1 MSPSPIPK
9 TAPFAD
15 DEIEVLNR
23 VVGPATPLQR
33 AWLAGFLAGLDA
45 SSGAAAATVA
55 PAAAPQKAEPL
66 TVLYA
71 TESGNSEKL
80 AGDVAKSARKLGFKP
95 SLVDMAD
102 LDLASLKDVKR
113 LIVIAATWGEGEPP
127 ARATRAYKE
136 LMSDAAPRLD
146 GVSFGVLAL
155 GDTAYAEFCAIGKA
169 LDERLAALGGER
181 VMDRVDCDLDFAAPA
196 AKWIGDTLKVLAPN
210 VAPDEKVIAVDFGA
224 KGAPSL
230 DVVEAEVSE
239 IINLNSSR
247 SEKETYH
254 IELAFDGAAPAY
266 KPGDSLDLYP
276 ENDLVY
282 VDALLQAARISD
294 EALRAELIKS
304 RDVTTLSLKTIET
317 YAGFGQRYVKEM
329 FEAGTA
335 KSWIV
340 GRQLIDLV
348 QEFPIALDAD
358 KLRALTRPL
367 APRAYSIASS
377 RSEVGEEAHLL
388 ISAVRYRT
396 HNRDR
401 KGVASSYAA
410 GLKKGA
416 RVRVKL
422 KPNKHFTLPSPER
435 DIIMV
440 GPGTGIAPFRS
451 FVQERRASGAQGR
464 NWLFFGDR
472 TFTHDFLYQTE
483 WQDALKEGGLAR
495 MDVAFSRDTPEK
507 IYVQHRLWEKRADL
521 VAWLDGGATFYVCGD
536 AKQMAK
542 DVRAALVN
550 AYADVKS
557 LSPEAAEQAVAA
569 LERDKRY
576 QQDVY

>member
-1 MSPSPIPK
+1 MSISPIPR

-15 DEIEVLNR
+15 EEIDALNR
-23 VVGPATPLQR
+23 VVGVATPIQR

-45 SSGAAAATVA
+45 SAGAAAGAIA

-66 TVLYA
+66 TILYA

-95 SLVDMAD
+95 SLLDMAD
-102 LDLASLKDVKR
+102 LELASLKDVKR

-127 ARATRAYKE
+127 ARATHAYKE

-146 GVSFGVLAL
+146 GVEFGVLAL

-169 LDERLAALGGER
+169 LDARLEALGAKR
-181 VMDRVDCDLDFAAPA
+181 VAERVDCDLDFAAPA

-210 VAPDEKVIAVDFGA
+210 VTPDEKVIAVDFAA
-224 KGAPSL
+224 KGAPNL

-239 IINLNSSR
+239 TINLNSSR
-247 SEKETYH
+247 SDKETFH

-266 KPGDSLDLYP
+266 KPGDSLDLYA
-276 ENDLVY
+276 ENDPAY
-282 VDALLQAARISD
+282 VDALLQAARITD
-294 EALRAELIKS
+294 PTLRGELIKS

-317 YAGFGQRYVKEM
+317 YAGFGQRYVKEL
-329 FEAGTA
+329 FESGSA

-348 QEFPIALDAD
+348 QEFPVALDAE

-367 APRAYSIASS
+367 APRAYSIASA

-388 ISAVRYRT
+388 ISAVLYRT

-401 KGVASSYAA
+401 NGVASNYAA

-422 KPNKHFTLPSPER
+422 KPNKHFTLPAETQ

-440 GPGTGIAPFRS
+440 GPGTGVAPFRA
-451 FVQERRASGAQGR
+451 FVQERRASGAKGR
-464 NWLFFGDR
+464 SWLFFGDR

-483 WQDALKEGGLAR
+483 WQDALKDGGLTR

-507 IYVQHRLWEKRADL
+507 VYVQHRLWEKRKDL
-521 VAWLDGGATFYVCGD
+521 IAWLDGGATFFVCGD

-542 DVRAALVN
+542 DVRATLVG
-550 AYADVKS
+550 AYADVKAV
-557 LSPEAAEQAVAA
+557 SPEAAERAVAT
-569 LERDKRY
+569 LEREKRY